1 MFRTIKRIIDWCGE
15 FRGKLYIGFVFS
27 FFSTWFAAMP
37 VMVAAYTVGMLLEE
51 ARGGEEFDTRWI
63 GRSLV
68 IIFILVFL
76 RFLFDYLRAKFQE
89 TISLSLIHI

>member
-51 ARGGEEFDTRWI
+51 AR
-63 GRSLV
+63 
-68 IIFILVFL
+68 
-76 RFLFDYLRAKFQE
+76 
-89 TISLSLIHI
+89 

>member
-51 ARGGEEFDTRWI
+51 ARGGEEFDTRD
-63 GRSLV
+63 RKSV
-68 IIFILVFL
+68 V
-76 RFLFDYLRAKFQE
+76 
-89 TISLSLIHI
+89 